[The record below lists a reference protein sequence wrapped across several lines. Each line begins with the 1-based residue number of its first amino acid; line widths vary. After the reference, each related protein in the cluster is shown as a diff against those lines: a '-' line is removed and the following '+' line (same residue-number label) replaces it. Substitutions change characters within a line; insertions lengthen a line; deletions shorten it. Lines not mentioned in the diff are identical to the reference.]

1 MQILKDRIRAE
12 GVYLGDGI
20 LKIDSI
26 LNHQMDPNLIKQ
38 MGEEIAARFRDA
50 HPTRI
55 LTAEVSGIAPAL
67 MAALAL
73 NVPIVYARKYKPVT
87 MYGPVFLET
96 APSHTKGGETHLLV
110 AAEYLPAGERV
121 LIVDDFLASGKTLLA
136 LARMV
141 VQARCTLV
149 GVATIVEKSFEEG
162 RARLLEKYDV
172 PVESLAIITYLDE
185 QRIDFADDLPLD
197 AGV

>member
-1 MQILKDRIRAE
+1 VQILKDRIRAE
-12 GVYLGDGI
+12 GLYLGDGI

-26 LNHQMDPNLIKQ
+26 LNHQMDPNLIKA
-38 MGEEIAARFRDA
+38 MGEEIAVRFRDM

-73 NVPIVYARKYKPVT
+73 NVPIVYARKYKPAT

-96 APSHTKGGETHLLV
+96 APSHTKGGETNLLV
-110 AAEYLPAGERV
+110 AAEFLPAGERV

-141 VQARCTLV
+141 QQARCTLV

-162 RARLLEKYDV
+162 RARVQEKYDV
-172 PVESLAIITYLDE
+172 PVESLAIITYLDD

-197 AGV
+197 VGA

>member
-12 GVYLGDGI
+12 GLYLGDGI

-26 LNHQMDPNLIKQ
+26 LNHQMDPNLIKA
-38 MGEEIAARFRDA
+38 MGEEIAVRFRDM

-73 NVPIVYARKYKPVT
+73 NVPIVYARKYKPAT

-96 APSHTKGGETHLLV
+96 APSHTKGGETNLLV
-110 AAEYLPAGERV
+110 AAEFLPAGERV

-141 VQARCTLV
+141 QQARCTLV

-162 RARLLEKYDV
+162 RARVQEKYDV
-172 PVESLAIITYLDE
+172 PGESLAIITYLDD

-197 AGV
+197 VGA